1 MELLYRSQRLENA
14 MEVMKRHWITGL
26 AVVLGAFL
34 LFLAV
39 AFAFENEPG
48 TSGQEKGFGVTVMGG
63 AALSLLGGL
72 WFLRSGR
79 LSTRVCSAAIVVGLL
94 GGVVWFWMVI
104 PPIVALVVFWFG
116 VAKGG
121 LVRELSTA

>member
-1 MELLYRSQRLENA
+1 MGI
-14 MEVMKRHWITGL
+14 VKRYWITGL
-26 AVVLGAFL
+26 AVLLGAFL

-39 AFAFENEPG
+39 AFALENEPG
-48 TSGQEKGFGVTVMGG
+48 TSGQEAAFGVIVMGM
-63 AALSLLGGL
+63 AALFILGGL

-79 LSTRVCSAAIVVGLL
+79 LSTRVCLGAVAVGLL

-104 PPIVALVVFWFG
+104 PPIIALVVFWFG

-121 LVRELSTA
+121 LARELGTA

>member
-1 MELLYRSQRLENA
+1 MEAIGRY
-14 MEVMKRHWITGL
+14 WITGL

-39 AFAFENEPG
+39 AFAFENEPE
-48 TSGQEKGFGVTVMGG
+48 TSGQEKAFGVIVMGV
-63 AALSLLGGL
+63 AALALLGGL

-79 LSTRVCSAAIVVGLL
+79 LSTRVCLGAVVVGVL
-94 GGVVWFWMVI
+94 GGIVWFWMVI
-104 PPIVALVVFWFG
+104 PPIIALVVFWFG